1 MRFIIV
7 GLMLVMSLNMF
18 AGGMR
23 EGLVKAKVVA
33 VVAASAAVVGGGVY
47 VGNLWLKRRRALAPQ
62 TAISESDETAIS
74 ESDEDDVSVDSDGP
88 TKENPSLNW
97 DTEPKERVDSAEI

>member
-23 EGLVKAKVVA
+23 EGLVNAVTSDKAKVVA

-88 TKENPSLNW
+88 TKENPSLN
-97 DTEPKERVDSAEI
+97 